1 MPAGK
6 ERIVRNLILHHAS
19 STSGRRTL
27 ALRAVLAL
35 AVFLLIAGLA
45 PRAHADTLP
54 SPCVTTDYRC
64 PIITNG
70 PPELNYAHDQANI
83 TGQQLSGYGTVSVYS
98 ELIDSTGA
106 IVNGSK
112 QSLGITFSDY
122 ALLQIQPPSNATG
135 RQLFAI
141 YVERVNNGVTYDS
154 TIMYVNRP
162 TINKTSETTVRP
174 GGVMYIWGRWLSQT
188 DSSTANTSVFFRPPG
203 GNGSN
208 DIAASIVSGNT
219 LQLEVNVP
227 TGLTQG
233 TAYSLVVTNG
243 WGGTSAYGEAVF
255 AKSTITAGLDA
266 PDPLN
271 LGVYWGANM
280 YAIVTSANTYDITKD
295 TRLPQRLVAGQKNDA
310 SSAIQ
315 ADLNYIGNAGGGV
328 LYFPTGTYVVDSELQ
343 ILYPNLVLQG
353 AGTGTVLTYGGTG
366 SASTSGGF
374 LAFAQNGVTLS
385 GISQM
390 TITNAFP
397 GGSNAANANGALR
410 IFSGK
415 TNVSKLF
422 LADVTFNLGQ
432 SYGMTLGNAVS
443 DFVITRCNITQLRST
458 TNPSGYAD
466 DGPISAGTPVF
477 TFTNNTVRYEIGRV
491 HFTNTSHQWVM
502 GNTISIDGT
511 ASNLINIA
519 ANSIESGGVE
529 FSFSDDVAY
538 IDNNISVSPAP
549 DFATLS
555 GMSGGP
561 AAISYFYTCFELL
574 LSQQSQYVASDFG
587 TITATQTS
595 GGVQTITD
603 SSKSWGSIASAF
615 PNLPKS
621 RTLFIAITDGANIEQ
636 YANIASISGD
646 TITLAAPFTVIPS
659 AGAGNDYTI
668 SYFVNDTLVAQDNT
682 ISNGQVGIELYSGGI
697 NSSIRR
703 NKIYGTQGIRLMGDD
718 LQKCP
723 NGCANG
729 ETYTRN
735 LNWHADLISNKL
747 DNEDSPAVGNLP
759 EGLWLQTVQF
769 ENGTTYNQGLHGNTI
784 FDVEIRSTAITA
796 HNPVVPTPLFND
808 VDGNYTIGAWGS
820 NGGGTDSNGSSYY
833 PGALISLLGIN
844 FNGNTSTGAASSPPL
859 VTTNGLTG
867 FININNFQ

>member
-1 MPAGK
+1 M
-6 ERIVRNLILHHAS
+6 LHHAR
-19 STSGRRTL
+19 TGSGRRSPG
-27 ALRAVLAL
+27 LRAIFGL
-35 AVFLLIAGLA
+35 AVFLLIASLA
-45 PRAHADTLP
+45 PKAHADTLP

-122 ALLQIQPPSNATG
+122 ALLQIQPPTNATA
-135 RQLFAI
+135 RQLFGI
-141 YVERVNNGVTYDS
+141 YVERVDSGVTYDS

-188 DSSTANTSVFFRPPG
+188 DNSTANTSVFFRPPG
-203 GNGSN
+203 GTGST

-243 WGGTSAYGEAVF
+243 WGGTSTYGEAVF
-255 AKSTITAGLDA
+255 ARSTITAGLDA

-280 YAIVTSANTYDITKD
+280 YAIATSANTYNITSD
-295 TRLPQRLVAGQKNDA
+295 TRLPQRWAANQTSDA
-310 SSAIQ
+310 YAAIQ
-315 ADLNYIGNAGGGV
+315 ADLNYIGSQTSGKGGV
-328 LYFPTGTYVVDSELQ
+328 LYFPTGSYVVDSEIQ

-353 AGTGTVLTYGGTG
+353 AGTGTILTYGATG

-374 LAFAQNGVTLS
+374 LAFAQNNVTLS
-385 GISQM
+385 GISKM

-397 GGSNAANANGALR
+397 GGSNAANANGAIR
-410 IFSGK
+410 IFSK
-415 TNVSKLF
+415 NNVTKLF

-432 SYGMTLGNAVS
+432 SFGMNLSNGAS

-458 TNPSGYAD
+458 NNPSPGYPD
-466 DGPISAGTPVF
+466 NGPITAGTPVF
-477 TFTNNTVRYEIGRV
+477 TFTNNTLRYEIGRV
-491 HFTNTSHQWVM
+491 HFTNTSHQWIM
-502 GNTISIDGT
+502 GNTVSVDGS
-511 ASNLINIA
+511 ASNLINVA
-519 ANSIESGGVE
+519 TTKPSIETGGIE

-555 GMSGGP
+555 GMTNGP
-561 AAISYFYTCFELL
+561 AAVSFFYTCFELL
-574 LSQQSQYVASDFG
+574 LSQTSGYTASDWG

-603 SSKSWGSIASAF
+603 SSKSWGSIAAAF
-615 PNLPKS
+615 PNLPAS
-621 RTLFIAITDGANIEQ
+621 RTLFVAITDGANIEQ

-668 SYFVNDTLVAQDNT
+668 SYFVSDTLVAQDNT
-682 ISNGQVGIELYSGGI
+682 ISNGQVGIEIYSGGI

-703 NKIYGTQGIRLMGDD
+703 NKIYGSQGIRLMGDD
-718 LQKCP
+718 LQRCNA
-723 NGCANG
+723 NGCADG

-735 LNWHADLISNKL
+735 LNWHADLIANTL
-747 DNEDSPAVGNLP
+747 DNEDSPAVNNLP
-759 EGLWLQTVQF
+759 EGLWIQTVQQ
-769 ENGTTYNQGLHGNTI
+769 EAANPSSLNQGLHGNSI

-820 NGGGTDSNGSSYY
+820 NGVDSTGSSYY
-833 PGALISLLGIN
+833 PGTLISLLGIN
-844 FNGNTSTGAASSPPL
+844 FDGNTSTGAVASPPL

-867 FININNFQ
+867 FININNFP